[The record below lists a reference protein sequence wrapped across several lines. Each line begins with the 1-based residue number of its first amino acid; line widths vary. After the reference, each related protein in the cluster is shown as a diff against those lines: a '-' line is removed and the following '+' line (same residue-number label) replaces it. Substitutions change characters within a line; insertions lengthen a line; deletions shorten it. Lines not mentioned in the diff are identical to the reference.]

1 MFPCY
6 GSTYITFHFR
16 NVVTSLND
24 TNTSTTK
31 ERFDHKIVIIH
42 DPEGMLSIEG
52 KVVRILS
59 TGFYAPQLNVVP
71 NRIITKLKIKQKYF
85 RK

>member
-1 MFPCY
+1 M
-6 GSTYITFHFR
+6 
-16 NVVTSLND
+16 
-24 TNTSTTK
+24 
-31 ERFDHKIVIIH
+31 VIIH

-85 RK
+85 RN